1 MRKINNDFEIDMLIV
16 ERVKNKFLI
25 FNFFLKDIENTE
37 NDTNTSKI
45 YFLTFCCFF
54 TIFLFF

>member
-45 YFLTFCCFF
+45 YF
-54 TIFLFF
+54 